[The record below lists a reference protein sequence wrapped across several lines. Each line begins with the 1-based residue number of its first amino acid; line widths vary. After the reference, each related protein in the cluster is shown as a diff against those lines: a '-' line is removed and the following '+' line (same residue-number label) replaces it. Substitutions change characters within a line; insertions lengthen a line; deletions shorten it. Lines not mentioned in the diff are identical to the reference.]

1 MSDVAPTR
9 GMTASEYLAW
19 ERHQVDKHEF
29 HFGEIFAMA
38 GGSPRHNFL
47 ASAIGGELRN
57 ALRTSGCRV
66 FSSDQRIGAGGGKR
80 YVYPDAVVVCGAIQ
94 LEEGAADVLA
104 NPSIVVE
111 VLSPATESY
120 DRGEKWAAYQRIPSL
135 TDYVL
140 VAQDRKR
147 VEHYR
152 RDTGETWQYRELGEG
167 EILSLGD
174 ATLAIDAIYDD
185 AFDLAHD

>member
-9 GMTASEYLAW
+9 RMSAEEYLAW
-19 ERHQVDKHEF
+19 EREQLDKHEF

-47 ASAIGGELRN
+47 VSAVGGELRN
-57 ALRTSGCRV
+57 ALRASGCRV
-66 FSSDQRIGAGGGKR
+66 FSSDQRIGAGAGKR
-80 YVYPDAVVVCGAIQ
+80 YVYPDAVVVCGATR
-94 LEEGAADVLA
+94 LEEGTTDVLA

-120 DRGEKWAAYQRIPSL
+120 DRGEKWAAYQRLPSL

-147 VEHYR
+147 IEHYR
-152 RDTGETWQYRELGEG
+152 RDTGDTWHYRELGDG
-167 EILSLGD
+167 ENLFLGD
-174 ATLAIDAIYDD
+174 ATVAIDAIYEG
-185 AFDLAHD
+185 AFDLARD